1 MFLLV
6 HFAEDFTYIIF
17 LYYLKLCP
25 KGDYSQIIEDL
36 GKDVLPEEYGGTNG
50 KMQDHIGNFNFKIH

>member
-1 MFLLV
+1 M
-6 HFAEDFTYIIF
+6 
-17 LYYLKLCP
+17 YYFKLCP

-50 KMQDHIGNFNFKIH
+50 KMQDHIGNFNFKIHWESEIVRNKWIKISFI